1 MNHLKLAEN
10 IANHRKRCRV
20 TQEELADFVGVTK
33 ASVSKW
39 ETGATMPDIGVL
51 PQLAVFFDIS
61 VDELLGYE
69 AQLERKQIGYYYRQL
84 AGDFASQPFEQVM
97 EKCEELV
104 KKYYCCYEFLEH
116 MAALYINHAALAG
129 DEERQR
135 NVLSRA
141 EALLKRILD
150 NSREVVRCENAAGL
164 LAVVQL
170 YTGRAGEAA
179 KTFAGW
185 LDPNRLGDTGG
196 ILTMACLQLGD
207 YDRAEL
213 AIQVGMYRSVLN
225 LVGESVKMLMLP
237 GLEPKRVEE
246 TLARTDALLAAWR
259 LESLHPNQAGQYH
272 YQAARVLCVCPGES
286 EEMEEKIF
294 FRIRKYCEAV
304 KRLLQGGIF
313 LHGDEYFSRLDQWLE
328 GMVVR
333 DHLRMESLVRDSV
346 ADSLRIPEFER
357 LDQTR
362 LQRLIDEIN
371 EMSARGGTENAE
383 DRTSD
388 KTV

>member
-1 MNHLKLAEN
+1 MDHLKLAEN

-39 ETGATMPDIGVL
+39 ENGATMPDIGVL

-69 AQLERKQIGYYYRQL
+69 AQLDRKQIGYYYRQL
-84 AGDFASQPFEQVM
+84 AGDFAVLPFEQVM

-116 MAALYINHAALAG
+116 MAALYLNHAALAG

-135 NVLSRA
+135 DVLSRA
-141 EALLKRILD
+141 EALLKRILE
-150 NSREVVRCENAAGL
+150 NSGEMARCENAAGL
-164 LAVVQL
+164 LAVIQL
-170 YTGRAGEAA
+170 YTGRAGEVAE
-179 KTFAGW
+179 TFAGW

-196 ILTMACLQLGD
+196 ILSMACLQLGD
-207 YDRAEL
+207 FDRAEL
-213 AIQVGMYRSVLN
+213 AIQIGMYRSVLN

-246 TLARTDALLAAWR
+246 TLARTDAVVAAWR
-259 LESLHPNQAGQYH
+259 VESLHPNQAGQYY
-272 YQAARVLCVCPGES
+272 YQAARVLCSFLGES
-286 EEMEEKIF
+286 REMEEKVF
-294 FRIRKYCEAV
+294 YRIRKYCEAA
-304 KRLLQGGIF
+304 KRLLQGGAF
-313 LHGDEYFSRLDQWLE
+313 LHGDDYFSRLDRWLE

-346 ADSLRIPEFER
+346 TDSLRIPEFEK
-357 LDQTR
+357 LDQER
-362 LQRLIDEIN
+362 LQRQIDEIN
-371 EMSARGGTENAE
+371 ELTVRGGTGKNAE
-383 DRTSD
+383 D
-388 KTV
+388 